1 MKYTD
6 LVVLLPCQSLESLSL
21 ERDPPEAEALLS
33 AWSVLYHPVLVAD
46 ARSAPRWLPAES
58 PPEEPSEGL
67 YAVPSVSEA
76 LLPEGWLAR
85 AEAAG
90 ARVLR
95 GHRDRRS
102 LLAAALEGLPEAPQV
117 DPALAAEF
125 LALGYCH
132 LQVELLTR
140 QLRYMSNLDEVR
152 FRESLVAAA
161 EVAIAGDQQGAR
173 EHLRG
178 AMDRLVEAR
187 EYFYPVET
195 YLLDL
200 TLVAET
206 TLGPSLRHELSSAT
220 PVGIMIC
227 GELLRRMSQA
237 EPISLAALKLALED
251 GRACIIGGEY
261 RELELPLL
269 GPEEI
274 LYQLR
279 KGLAE
284 YRELLGSRPTLFG
297 RRRFG
302 LTPILPQILR
312 KLGFEGVL
320 HFTMDEGRFP
330 AEGQS
335 KIRWEGIDGTEIE
348 ALARV
353 PVDAASPDVFLR
365 LAQRLGNSMDLDHA
379 ATAVFAHWPAQTCPW
394 YADVR
399 RMAGYGSALGKMTTL
414 ATYFENTQYAG
425 RSTKY
430 SADKYRSPYL
440 QQDVEA
446 GRSDPIGR
454 WVEHHRRM
462 AAIQG
467 LAGLRLLAAAVRPVR
482 PTLLP
487 EAQVPAEATVRTEAP
502 VGTEPAVPARA
513 EAAAQPAS
521 PASAGLRGEPSPALD
536 SPDLRQSHPQVGELE
551 PAIEPGANPAEAAG
565 ESAPGAAT
573 TASVWQQS
581 LGLLDEPSLE
591 RPEAIAE
598 QSEHALAALA
608 RAIASGSDGQAAGCL
623 VVNPWS
629 FARRVW
635 VDVSGWP
642 QPPDVAPPVR
652 LVCRGEGFQ
661 RALVD
666 VPAMGYAWIGPGT
679 GQEPQDDRKPARPLA
694 EANQLHN
701 EFFQVVVHPQTGAI
715 QSITN
720 YAVRGNRLGHRLAY
734 RFGRQADV
742 EPGSEEEY
750 SITAADEIVAENPDE
765 ATGRIIIRGRLL
777 GRQGER
783 LAGFVETLEAR
794 RGSRVLRVSI
804 DLDVAHL
811 PSGAPWQSYY
821 AARFAWSDETANTYR
836 GVGLTSQPTDG
847 PMIEAPHYFD
857 IRAPRTRLT
866 LLTGGL
872 PYHRRYGVRKLDTLL
887 VVAGEQARSFCF
899 GIGVDLTHPVPAA
912 LEFLAPELPRRDGVL
927 RPASPLA
934 WLFHLDA
941 RNVVATHWEPLERGG
956 QMAGYRLRLL
966 ETEGREAL
974 VGIRSYRPVARAQR
988 VTFLGEDAVELP
1000 VADDR
1005 VECEIHPYQWLQVE
1019 VEFAG

>member
-1 MKYTD
+1 MGMVNHMPYTH

-21 ERDPPEAEALLS
+21 EREAAEAEELLS
-33 AWSVLYHPVLVAD
+33 AWSALYHPVLVAA
-46 ARSAPRWLPAES
+46 ARSAPRWVPAES
-58 PPEEPSEGL
+58 PPDEVSEAL
-67 YAVPSVSEA
+67 VAVPSVSES

-85 AEAAG
+85 AEASG

-95 GHRDRRS
+95 GHRHRQS
-102 LLAAALEGLPEAPQV
+102 MIAAALQGLPNAPQV
-117 DPALAAEF
+117 GPALAAEF

-161 EVAIAGDQQGAR
+161 EVAVSGDEAGAR
-173 EHLRG
+173 EHLR
-178 AMDRLVEAR
+178 AAFDRLVEAR

-206 TLGPSLRHELSSAT
+206 TLGPSLRYELSGAT
-220 PVGIMIC
+220 PVNIMIC
-227 GELLRRMSQA
+227 GELLRRLAQIQ
-237 EPISLAALKLALED
+237 PQSLAALKLALEE

-261 RELELPLL
+261 CELELPLF

-279 KGLAE
+279 RGLAE
-284 YRELLGSRPTLFG
+284 YQAFLGRRPTLFG

-320 HFTMDEGRFP
+320 HFTLDEGRFP
-330 AEGQS
+330 AESQS
-335 KIRWEGIDGTEIE
+335 KIRWEGVDGTEIE

-353 PVDAASPDVFLR
+353 PVDAAAADVFLR

-379 ATAVFAHWPAQTCPW
+379 ATAVFAHWPAQISPW
-394 YADVR
+394 YADLR
-399 RMAGYGSALGKMTTL
+399 RMADYGPALGKMTTL

-440 QQDVEA
+440 KQDVEA
-446 GRSDPIGR
+446 GQSGPIAR
-454 WVEHHRRM
+454 WVEHHRHM
-462 AAIQG
+462 AAIQA
-467 LAGLRLLAAAVRPVR
+467 LAGLRFLAQAVQPGRSGTLAAAGLVAQAGASPLADDQGHAEM
-482 PTLLP
+482 PAGPP
-487 EAQVPAEATVRTEAP
+487 ELAAHLQGLEAP
-502 VGTEPAVPARA
+502 VDQLVSADPESLEALHDSASQAAPAGRVWP
-513 EAAAQPAS
+513 QP
-521 PASAGLRGEPSPALD
+521 
-536 SPDLRQSHPQVGELE
+536 
-551 PAIEPGANPAEAAG
+551 
-565 ESAPGAAT
+565 
-573 TASVWQQS
+573 
-581 LGLLDEPSLE
+581 LGPLDEPGLDRLE
-591 RPEAIAE
+591 SVARQCE
-598 QSEHALAALA
+598 QELGALTQALVPGS
-608 RAIASGSDGQAAGCL
+608 SGESPGCL

-642 QPPDVAPPVR
+642 EPPALGAPVR
-652 LVCRGEGFQ
+652 MVCRGEGF
-661 RALVD
+661 RRVLVD
-666 VPAMGYAWIGPGT
+666 VPAMGYAWIGPGSGT
-679 GQEPQDDRKPARPLA
+679 EEPGDGKPAKPLA
-694 EANQLHN
+694 EANHLRN

-720 YAVRGNRLGHRLAY
+720 FAIRGNRLGHQLAY
-734 RFGRQADV
+734 RFGRQEGV

-750 SITAADEIVAENPDE
+750 SIMVAEQIVAENPDE
-765 ATGRIIIRGRLL
+765 ATGRITVRGRLL
-777 GRQGER
+777 DRQGKR
-783 LAGFVETLEAR
+783 LAGFVETFEAR
-794 RGSRVLRVSI
+794 RGSRVLGVSVE
-804 DLDVAHL
+804 LDVASL
-811 PSGAPWQSYY
+811 PAESPWQSYY

-847 PMIEAPHYFD
+847 SMIEAPHYFD

-887 VVAGEQARSFCF
+887 VVAGESARTFRF

-912 LEFLAPELPRRDGVL
+912 LEFLAPELPRRDGIV
-927 RPASPLA
+927 RPPSPLA

-941 RNVVATHWEPLERGG
+941 RNVIATHWEPLEHEG
-956 QMAGYRLRLL
+956 QMVGYRVRLL

-974 VGIRSYRPVARAQR
+974 LGIRSYRPVARAQR
-988 VTFLGEDAVELP
+988 VNFLGEDAVELP

-1005 VECEIHPYQWLQVE
+1005 VECEIRPYQWLQVE

>member
-1 MKYTD
+1 MVNRMKYTD

-21 ERDPPEAEALLS
+21 EREAIEAEELLS
-33 AWSVLYHPVLVAD
+33 AWSALYHPLLVAD

-58 PPEEPSEGL
+58 PPDEPAEALYVVPSPSE
-67 YAVPSVSEA
+67 P
-76 LLPEGWLAR
+76 LLPEGWPAR
-85 AEAAG
+85 AETAG
-90 ARVLR
+90 ATVLR
-95 GHRDRRS
+95 GYGDRRS
-102 LLAAALEGLPEAPQV
+102 IIAAALEGFPQAPQV

-161 EVAIAGDQQGAR
+161 EVAAAGDPQGAR
-173 EHLRG
+173 EHLRE
-178 AMDRLVEAR
+178 AFDRLVEAR

-200 TLVAET
+200 TLVAHT
-206 TLGPSLRHELSSAT
+206 TLGPSLRHELSCGR
-220 PVGIMIC
+220 PVNVLIS
-227 GELLRRMSQA
+227 GEVLRRLSEA
-237 EPISLAALKLALED
+237 EPESLAALKFALAD
-251 GRACIIGGEY
+251 GTVSIIGGEY

-269 GPEEI
+269 TPEEI

-284 YRELLGSRPTLFG
+284 YRDLLGLRPTLFG

-312 KLGFEGVL
+312 KLGFDGAL
-320 HFTMDEGRFP
+320 HFTLDEGRLP
-330 AEGQS
+330 AESQS
-335 KIRWEGIDGTEIE
+335 KIRWEGVDSTEIE

-353 PVDAASPDVFLR
+353 PVDANTPDIFLR

-379 ATAVFAHWPAQTCPW
+379 ATTIFAHWPAQTCPW
-394 YADVR
+394 YGDLR
-399 RMAGYGSALGKMTTL
+399 RMAEYGPALGKMTTL

-440 QQDVEA
+440 NQDVES
-446 GRSDPIGR
+446 GRRDPIGR
-454 WVEHHRRM
+454 WVEHHGRM

-467 LAGLRLLAAAVRPVR
+467 LAGLRLLAAAIRPQR
-482 PTLLP
+482 ADTLSQ
-487 EAQVPAEATVRTEAP
+487 AGVPAHTAAP
-502 VGTEPAVPARA
+502 LAA
-513 EAAAQPAS
+513 ELLQPAS
-521 PASAGLRGEPSPALD
+521 IGNR
-536 SPDLRQSHPQVGELE
+536 SPDLPDPHEQFDYPGEPVGAGAEPSE
-551 PAIEPGANPAEAAG
+551 PAGD
-565 ESAPGAAT
+565 SASSGVPSARL
-573 TASVWQQS
+573 WQQS
-581 LGLLDEPSLE
+581 LGPLDEPSLD
-591 RPEAIAE
+591 RPEAIAAE
-598 QSEHALAALA
+598 SDQALAAISQG
-608 RAIASGSDGQAAGCL
+608 IAPASDGAVQGCL
-623 VVNPWS
+623 LVNPWS

-635 VDVSGWP
+635 VDISGLT
-642 QPPDVAPPVR
+642 QPPAVAPPVR

-666 VPAMGYAWIGPGT
+666 VPAMGYAWIGPGSRHAL
-679 GQEPQDDRKPARPLA
+679 PDDRKPSEPLA
-694 EANQLHN
+694 QGNQLRN

-734 RFGRQADV
+734 RFGRQAEV
-742 EPGSEEEY
+742 EAGSEEEY
-750 SITAADEIVAENPDE
+750 SATSAEEIVAENPDE
-765 ATGRIIIRGRLL
+765 ATGRITVRGHLL
-777 GRQGER
+777 GRQGQR
-783 LAGFVETLEAR
+783 LAGFVETFEAR
-794 RGSRVLRVSI
+794 RGSRVLCVSI
-804 DLDVAHL
+804 DLELDHL
-811 PSGAPWQSYY
+811 PDGVPWQSYY

-836 GVGLTSQPTDG
+836 GVGLTSQPTDA

-857 IRAPRTRLT
+857 IRARRTRLT

-887 VVAGEQARSFCF
+887 VVAGESARSFRM

-912 LEFLAPELPRRDGVL
+912 LEFLAPDLPRRDGVC
-927 RPASPLA
+927 RPPSPAA
-934 WLFHLDA
+934 WLFHVDA
-941 RNVVATHWEPLERGG
+941 RNVAATHWEPLVSEG
-956 QMAGYRLRLL
+956 QMVGYRLRLL

-974 VGIRSYRPVARAQR
+974 VGIRSFRSVARAQR
-988 VTFLGEDAVELP
+988 VNFLGEDPVELP
-1000 VADDR
+1000 AAGDR